1 MRPVLVG
8 ILLLL
13 LTSHAF
19 AQDFSIIDGRA
30 IRFYK
35 EGEQL
40 ILERRYDA
48 ALEKFKDA
56 INREAS
62 FLEAYVK
69 MSQLLITMGN
79 LEEAERVAESGR
91 SRLSGKNAT
100 PKHSADIGWVFSNI
114 YLQKGE
120 FEKAYKQFEAIDPLL
135 DDSFRSHVYYKE
147 MKTQMEFLKTQL
159 GKSMSIEKEKLEAP
173 LNQFQLQYFPVL
185 TADGKQILFTKR
197 DGTGNYDK
205 EDIFTS
211 FLSESDEWSVPR
223 SIASTINSQYNEG
236 TCSVTADGNILIY
249 TSCDAPD

>member
-79 LEEAERVAESGR
+79 LEEAERVAE
-91 SRLSGKNAT
+91 
-100 PKHSADIGWVFSNI
+100 
-114 YLQKGE
+114 
-120 FEKAYKQFEAIDPLL
+120 
-135 DDSFRSHVYYKE
+135 
-147 MKTQMEFLKTQL
+147 
-159 GKSMSIEKEKLEAP
+159 
-173 LNQFQLQYFPVL
+173 
-185 TADGKQILFTKR
+185 
-197 DGTGNYDK
+197 
-205 EDIFTS
+205 
-211 FLSESDEWSVPR
+211 
-223 SIASTINSQYNEG
+223 
-236 TCSVTADGNILIY
+236 
-249 TSCDAPD
+249 